1 MFLSKPPANHTV
13 AAIAVLLA
21 GCATQTYTPKPIEP
35 AESMAAF
42 QARTLAD
49 AQLGEISSWGL
60 AELTRAALRLH
71 PDLDLARAQWRA
83 AQAAQITAGQ
93 KPNPTLSTSGEH
105 HSRHQGVSPW
115 TLNLGIEI
123 PVETAHKREIR
134 VAQATALSEAAR
146 LEIAQTAWNVR
157 SRVRARLLDLYAI
170 RQQVAQLQREQD
182 LRQKIVALLE
192 ARVRAGLAANP
203 ELSEARLEW
212 QKVRMLLDAEA
223 SREAEARAAL
233 AAAIGIPDEALEG
246 VTFSFD
252 AFEQIP
258 DRLPPR
264 EVQRAALLNRIDIR
278 KALAQYEAAEAKL
291 RLEIARQHP
300 DFNLSPGISW
310 DQNDFK
316 WSLGLSLLLAMIG
329 NKNEGPIAEANAARE
344 VAAAQFTTLQAR
356 VIGEQAQAQARWQSA
371 LDDITKA
378 RRLVAAQASRLA
390 QVQRQFDLG
399 YADRLELTAAQLAV
413 VGAES
418 AVLAARL
425 KSLRALGALE
435 DTVQQPL
442 DGSADAIAIP
452 DEDSSA

>member
-1 MFLSKPPANHTV
+1 M
-13 AAIAVLLA
+13 LLA
-21 GCATQTYTPKPIEP
+21 GCATQPYTPKPIDP
-35 AESMAAF
+35 AEKMAEF
-42 QARTLAD
+42 QTRTLAD
-49 AQLGEISSWGL
+49 AQLGELSSWGL
-60 AELTRAALRLH
+60 PELTRAALRLH

-123 PVETAHKREIR
+123 PVETTNKREIR
-134 VAQATALSEAAR
+134 IAQATALSEVAR

-182 LRQKIVALLE
+182 LRQKIIALLE
-192 ARVRAGLAANP
+192 ARVRAGLAASP

-233 AAAIGIPDEALEG
+233 AAAIGVPEEALEG

-252 AFEQIP
+252 AFEQIT
-258 DRLPPR
+258 DRLPAR
-264 EVQRAALLNRIDIR
+264 EVQRAALLNRIEIR
-278 KALAQYEAAEAKL
+278 KALARYEAAEAKL

-300 DFNLSPGISW
+300 DFTLSPGISW

-344 VAAAQFTTLQAR
+344 VEAARFTALQTGI
-356 VIGEQAQAQARWQSA
+356 IGEQAQAYARWQSA
-371 LDDITKA
+371 LDDVAKA

-399 YADRLELTAAQLAV
+399 YADRLELTTAQLTV
-413 VGAES
+413 VSAES

-425 KSLRALGALE
+425 KALRALGALE
-435 DTVQQPL
+435 DAVQQPL
-442 DGSADAIAIP
+442 DGSAEAIAIP
-452 DEDSSA
+452 DEDSSV